1 MFKKYVQQYNL
12 TCVEASMGQ
21 ALRCTNLSSVYSID
35 STSLRF
41 NDKDPKAEVLVLLL
55 ADS

>member
-1 MFKKYVQQYNL
+1 MDQTLCCMKLV
-12 TCVEASMGQ
+12 
-21 ALRCTNLSSVYSID
+21 SVYSID

-41 NDKDPKAEVLVLLL
+41 NDQDTKAEVPVLLL

>member
-1 MFKKYVQQYNL
+1 MFKWYVQQYNL

-21 ALRCTNLSSVYSID
+21 ALCCIDLASVYSID

-41 NDKDPKAEVLVLLL
+41 NDQDTKAEVPVLLL

>member
-1 MFKKYVQQYNL
+1 MFKKQYNL
-12 TCVEASMGQ
+12 ICVEACMGQ
-21 ALRCTNLSSVYSID
+21 ALRCTNLASVYSID

-41 NDKDPKAEVLVLLL
+41 NDKDPKAEVPVLLL

>member
-1 MFKKYVQQYNL
+1 
-12 TCVEASMGQ
+12 MGQ
-21 ALRCTNLSSVYSID
+21 ALCCIDLASVYSID

-41 NDKDPKAEVLVLLL
+41 NDQDTKAEVPVLLL